1 VSILGV
7 SIKAIKTPTAKK
19 PKSKPKKVTPLMTQ
33 YFEIKRK
40 HPDAIL
46 LFRVGDFYE
55 TFGEDAVKAAGILGI
70 VLTSRNNGGSDIE
83 LAGFPYHS
91 VDVYLPKL
99 VQAGYR
105 VAICEQM
112 EKPSKEKKIVRRDVT
127 EVVTPGVTTHD
138 NILNAGQNNFLA
150 SIHIDK
156 EHYGIAFLDI
166 STGEFIVH
174 EGSKASIQKLL
185 QSFTPNELLVSKA
198 QQELLSESIDEET
211 FVYGLDEWYYE
222 HSYAR
227 EILLKH
233 FNVLSLKGFGVESKI
248 LAQIAAGTILH
259 YLSTIQQANLSHIN
273 KLVKLESDKYM
284 WLDKFTIR
292 NLELIRSNHQG
303 GKGLISIIDKTC
315 SPMGAR
321 MLQKWILLPL
331 KDIAEIKARQERV
344 KLLLQDESKRAALQ
358 TKLKTTGDLE
368 RLTSKIPLG
377 KVNPR
382 ELLTIANAL
391 DLVDETFQLFEE
403 DTSEAYKVLL
413 TRMNRCDDLKD
424 LIRKTLSPDAPVN
437 FNKGQVIQDGWNETL
452 DEWRDIAN
460 NGKDKLTQVQVRESE
475 ATGIASLKIG
485 FNNVF
490 GYYLEVTNKYKDK
503 DLIPENW
510 IRKQTLKSAERYITP
525 ELKELESKILQA
537 QNEINLLEEQLYKEL
552 VDKTMTY
559 VSTLLENAKVLAE
572 LDCYQSLSEVAEKHR
587 YTLPIINDGYTIDIK
602 AGRHPVIEVQL
613 PPDDPY
619 VPNDVY
625 LNRDD
630 QQIIMITGPNMSGK
644 SAVLRQTALICLL
657 AHMGSYVPADAATI
671 GIVDKI
677 FTRVGASDN
686 ISSGES
692 TFMVEMNETSS
703 ILNNLSERSLILL
716 DEIGRGTSTY
726 DGISIA
732 WSIAE
737 YVHDHKDL
745 RPKTLFATHYHEL
758 NQLADSFDRIQNYH
772 VATKEIGD
780 EIIFLRKLVAGS
792 SEASF
797 GIHVAQLAGM
807 PKSII
812 SRAKNLLLDL
822 ESKSIDQKDVVKS
835 TLEKQQSALPT
846 HQLNIFDLGSE
857 NYKELE
863 EVITKLD
870 LHTLTPIEAMMKL
883 KELQDLVSEKA
894 KS

>member
-1 VSILGV
+1 
-7 SIKAIKTPTAKK
+7 
-19 PKSKPKKVTPLMTQ
+19 MTQ
-33 YFEIKRK
+33 YFDIKRK

-55 TFGEDAVKAAGILGI
+55 TFGEDAVKASGILGI

-83 LAGFPYHS
+83 LAGFPHHS

-138 NILNAGQNNFLA
+138 NILSAAQNNFLA
-150 SIHIDK
+150 SLYVAKDR
-156 EHYGIAFLDI
+156 YGIAFLDI

-185 QSFTPNELLVSKA
+185 QSFKPNELLISKA
-198 QQELLSESIDEET
+198 QQEELLSIIEEGT
-211 FVYGLDEWYYE
+211 FTYSLDEWYYE
-222 HSYAR
+222 YSYAR

-233 FNVLSLKGFGVESKI
+233 FNVLSLKGYGVEAKE

-259 YLSTIQQANLSHIN
+259 YLSTIQQVNLKHIN

-292 NLELIRSNHQG
+292 NLELIRSNHLG
-303 GKGLISIIDKTC
+303 GKALINIVDKTC

-321 MLQKWILLPL
+321 MLHKWILLPL
-331 KDIAEIKARQERV
+331 KDITEIKSRQERV
-344 KLLLQDESKRAALQ
+344 KLLLEGESKRVALQ

-391 DLVDETFQLFEE
+391 DLVDEIYALFEE
-403 DTSEAYKVLL
+403 DTSEAYRVLL
-413 TRMNRCDDLKD
+413 TRMNRCEDLKS
-424 LIRKTLSPDAPVN
+424 LIRSTLNPEAPVN
-437 FNKGQVIQDGWNETL
+437 FNKGPVIQDGWNETL

-460 NGKDKLTQVQVRESE
+460 NGKDKLTEVQVRESE
-475 ATGIASLKIG
+475 ATGITTLKIG

-503 DLIPENW
+503 DLIPDTW

-525 ELKELESKILQA
+525 ELKELETKILQA
-537 QNEINLLEEQLYKEL
+537 QNEINVLEEQLYKEL

-559 VSTLLENAKVLAE
+559 VATLLENAKVLAE
-572 LDCYQSLSEVAEKHR
+572 LDCYQSMAEVAEKQR
-587 YTLPIINDGYTIDIK
+587 YSLPDINDGYTVDIK

-625 LNRDD
+625 LDREE
-630 QQIIMITGPNMSGK
+630 QQVIMITGPNMSGK

-657 AHMGSYVPADAATI
+657 AHIGSYVPADSASI

-737 YVHDHKDL
+737 HIHDHGAL
-745 RPKTLFATHYHEL
+745 QPKTLFATHYHEL
-758 NQLADSFDRIQNYH
+758 NQLADSFARIKNYH

-780 EIIFLRKLVAGS
+780 EIIFLRKLVEGS

-812 SRAKNLLLDL
+812 SRAKKLLVEL
-822 ESKSIDQKDVVKS
+822 ESKSIDQKDAVRS
-835 TLEKQQSALPT
+835 TLEKQQSSLPT

-857 NYKELE
+857 AYEELE
-863 EVITKLD
+863 AAITSLD
-870 LHTLTPIEAMMKL
+870 LHTLTPIEALMKL
-883 KELQDLVSEKA
+883 KELQDMIAEKA

>member
-1 VSILGV
+1 
-7 SIKAIKTPTAKK
+7 
-19 PKSKPKKVTPLMTQ
+19 MTQ
-33 YFEIKRK
+33 YFDIKRK

-55 TFGEDAVKAAGILGI
+55 TFGEDAVKASGILGI

-83 LAGFPYHS
+83 LAGFPHHS

-138 NILNAGQNNFLA
+138 NILSAAQNNFLA
-150 SIHIDK
+150 SLYVAKDR
-156 EHYGIAFLDI
+156 YGIAFLDI

-174 EGSKASIQKLL
+174 EGSMASIQKLL
-185 QSFTPNELLVSKA
+185 QSFKPNELLISKA
-198 QQELLSESIDEET
+198 QQEELSSIIEEGT
-211 FVYGLDEWYYE
+211 FTYSLDEWYYE
-222 HSYAR
+222 YSYAR

-233 FNVLSLKGFGVESKI
+233 FNVLSLKGYGVEAKE

-259 YLSTIQQANLSHIN
+259 YLSTIQQVNLKHIN

-292 NLELIRSNHQG
+292 NLELIRSNHLG
-303 GKGLISIIDKTC
+303 GKALINIVDKTC

-321 MLQKWILLPL
+321 MLHKWILLPL
-331 KDIAEIKARQERV
+331 KDITEIKSRQERV
-344 KLLLQDESKRAALQ
+344 KLLLEGESKRVALQ

-391 DLVDETFQLFEE
+391 DLVDEIYALFEE
-403 DTSEAYKVLL
+403 DTSEAYRVLL
-413 TRMNRCDDLKD
+413 TRMNRCEDLKS
-424 LIRKTLSPDAPVN
+424 LIRSTLNPEAPVN
-437 FNKGQVIQDGWNETL
+437 FNKGPVIQDGWNETL

-460 NGKDKLTQVQVRESE
+460 NGKDKLTEVQVRESE
-475 ATGIASLKIG
+475 ATGITTLKIG

-503 DLIPENW
+503 DLIPDTW

-525 ELKELESKILQA
+525 ELKELETKILQA
-537 QNEINLLEEQLYKEL
+537 QNEINVLEEQLYKEL

-559 VSTLLENAKVLAE
+559 VATLLENAKVLAE
-572 LDCYQSLSEVAEKHR
+572 LDCYQSMAEVAEKQR
-587 YTLPIINDGYTIDIK
+587 YSLPDINDGYTVDIK

-625 LNRDD
+625 LDREE
-630 QQIIMITGPNMSGK
+630 QQVIMITGPNMSGK

-657 AHMGSYVPADAATI
+657 AHIGSYVPADSASI

-737 YVHDHKDL
+737 HIHDHGAL
-745 RPKTLFATHYHEL
+745 QPKTLFATHYHEL
-758 NQLADSFDRIQNYH
+758 NQLADSFARIKNYH

-780 EIIFLRKLVAGS
+780 EIIFLRKLVEGS

-812 SRAKNLLLDL
+812 SRAKKLLVEL
-822 ESKSIDQKDVVKS
+822 ESKSIDQKDAVRS
-835 TLEKQQSALPT
+835 TLEKQQSSLPT

-857 NYKELE
+857 AYEELE
-863 EVITKLD
+863 AAITSLD
-870 LHTLTPIEAMMKL
+870 LHTLTPIEALMKL
-883 KELQDLVSEKA
+883 KELQDMVAEKA

>member
-1 VSILGV
+1 
-7 SIKAIKTPTAKK
+7 
-19 PKSKPKKVTPLMTQ
+19 MTQ
-33 YFEIKRK
+33 YFDIKRK

-55 TFGEDAVKAAGILGI
+55 TFGEDAVKASGILGI

-83 LAGFPYHS
+83 LAGFPHHS

-138 NILNAGQNNFLA
+138 NILSAAQNNFLA
-150 SIHIDK
+150 SLYVAKDR
-156 EHYGIAFLDI
+156 YGIAFLDI

-174 EGSKASIQKLL
+174 EGSMASIQKLL
-185 QSFTPNELLVSKA
+185 QSFKPNELLISKA
-198 QQELLSESIDEET
+198 QQEELSSIIEEGT
-211 FVYGLDEWYYE
+211 FTYSLDEWYYE
-222 HSYAR
+222 YSYAR

-233 FNVLSLKGFGVESKI
+233 FNVLSLKGYGVEAKE

-259 YLSTIQQANLSHIN
+259 YLSTIQQVNLKHIN

-292 NLELIRSNHQG
+292 NLELIRSNHLG
-303 GKGLISIIDKTC
+303 GKALINIVDKTC

-321 MLQKWILLPL
+321 MLHKWILLPL
-331 KDIAEIKARQERV
+331 KDITEIKSRQERV
-344 KLLLQDESKRAALQ
+344 KLLLEGESKRVALQ

-391 DLVDETFQLFEE
+391 DLVDEIYALFEE
-403 DTSEAYKVLL
+403 DTSEAYRVLL
-413 TRMNRCDDLKD
+413 TRMNRCEDLKS
-424 LIRKTLSPDAPVN
+424 LIRSTLNPEAPVN
-437 FNKGQVIQDGWNETL
+437 FNKGPVIQDGWNETL

-460 NGKDKLTQVQVRESE
+460 NGKDKLTEVQVRESE
-475 ATGIASLKIG
+475 ATGITTLKIG

-503 DLIPENW
+503 DLIPDTW

-525 ELKELESKILQA
+525 ELKELETKILQA
-537 QNEINLLEEQLYKEL
+537 QNEINVLEEQLYKEL

-559 VSTLLENAKVLAE
+559 VATLLENAKVLAE
-572 LDCYQSLSEVAEKHR
+572 LDCYQSMAEVAEKQR
-587 YTLPIINDGYTIDIK
+587 YSLPDINDGYTVDIK

-625 LNRDD
+625 LDREE
-630 QQIIMITGPNMSGK
+630 QQVIMITGPNMSGK

-657 AHMGSYVPADAATI
+657 AHIGSYVPADSASI

-737 YVHDHKDL
+737 HIHDHGAL
-745 RPKTLFATHYHEL
+745 QPKTLFATHYHEL
-758 NQLADSFDRIQNYH
+758 NQLADSFARIKNYH

-780 EIIFLRKLVAGS
+780 EIIFLRKLVEGS

-812 SRAKNLLLDL
+812 SRAKKLLVEL
-822 ESKSIDQKDVVKS
+822 ESKSIDQKDAVRS
-835 TLEKQQSALPT
+835 TLEKQQSSLPT

-857 NYKELE
+857 AYEVLE
-863 EVITKLD
+863 AAITSLD
-870 LHTLTPIEAMMKL
+870 LHTLTPIEALMKL
-883 KELQDLVSEKA
+883 KELQDMVAEKA

>member
-1 VSILGV
+1 
-7 SIKAIKTPTAKK
+7 
-19 PKSKPKKVTPLMTQ
+19 MTQ
-33 YFEIKRK
+33 YFDIKRK

-55 TFGEDAVKAAGILGI
+55 TFGEDAVKASGILGI

-83 LAGFPYHS
+83 LAGFPHHS

-138 NILNAGQNNFLA
+138 NILSAAQNNFLA
-150 SIHIDK
+150 SLYVAKDR
-156 EHYGIAFLDI
+156 YGIAFLDI

-174 EGSKASIQKLL
+174 EGSMASIQKLL
-185 QSFTPNELLVSKA
+185 QSFKPNELLISKA
-198 QQELLSESIDEET
+198 QQEELLSIIEEGT
-211 FVYGLDEWYYE
+211 FTYSLDEWYYE
-222 HSYAR
+222 YSYAR

-233 FNVLSLKGFGVESKI
+233 FNVLSLKGYGVEAKE

-259 YLSTIQQANLSHIN
+259 YLSTIQQVNLKHIN

-292 NLELIRSNHQG
+292 NLELIRSNHLG
-303 GKGLISIIDKTC
+303 GKALINIVDKTC

-321 MLQKWILLPL
+321 MLHKWILLPL
-331 KDIAEIKARQERV
+331 KDITEIKSRQERV
-344 KLLLQDESKRAALQ
+344 KLLLEGESKRVALQ

-391 DLVDETFQLFEE
+391 DLVDEIYALFEE
-403 DTSEAYKVLL
+403 DTSEAYRVLL
-413 TRMNRCDDLKD
+413 TRMNRCEDLKS
-424 LIRKTLSPDAPVN
+424 LIRSTLNPEAPVN
-437 FNKGQVIQDGWNETL
+437 FNKGPVIQDGWNETL

-460 NGKDKLTQVQVRESE
+460 NGKDKLTEVQVRESE
-475 ATGIASLKIG
+475 ATGITTLKIG

-503 DLIPENW
+503 DLIPDTW

-525 ELKELESKILQA
+525 ELKELETKILQA
-537 QNEINLLEEQLYKEL
+537 QNEINVLEEQLYKEL

-559 VSTLLENAKVLAE
+559 VATLLENAKVLAE
-572 LDCYQSLSEVAEKHR
+572 LDCYQSMAEVAEKQR
-587 YTLPIINDGYTIDIK
+587 YSLPDINDGYTVDIK

-625 LNRDD
+625 LDREE
-630 QQIIMITGPNMSGK
+630 QQVIMITGPNMSGK

-657 AHMGSYVPADAATI
+657 AHIGSYVPADSASI

-737 YVHDHKDL
+737 HIHDHGAL
-745 RPKTLFATHYHEL
+745 QPKTLFATHYHEL
-758 NQLADSFDRIQNYH
+758 NQLADSFARIKNYH

-780 EIIFLRKLVAGS
+780 EIIFLRKLVEGS

-812 SRAKNLLLDL
+812 SRAKKLLVEL
-822 ESKSIDQKDVVKS
+822 ESKSIDQKDAVRS
-835 TLEKQQSALPT
+835 TLEKQQSSLPT

-857 NYKELE
+857 AYEVLE
-863 EVITKLD
+863 AAITSLD
-870 LHTLTPIEAMMKL
+870 LHTLTPIEALMKL
-883 KELQDLVSEKA
+883 KELQDMIAEKA

>member
-1 VSILGV
+1 
-7 SIKAIKTPTAKK
+7 
-19 PKSKPKKVTPLMTQ
+19 MTQ
-33 YFEIKRK
+33 YFEIKRQ

-138 NILNAGQNNFLA
+138 NILNAAQNNFLA
-150 SIHIDK
+150 SLHVDK
-156 EHYGIAFLDI
+156 DRYGIAFLDI

-174 EGSKASIQKLL
+174 EGSQASIQKLL
-185 QSFTPNELLVSKA
+185 QSFNPNELLVSKA
-198 QQELLSESIDEET
+198 QQEVLASSIDEGT
-211 FVYGLDEWYYE
+211 FVYSLDEWYYE

-233 FNVLSLKGFGVESKI
+233 FNVLSLKGYGVESKE

-259 YLSTIQQANLSHIN
+259 YLSTIQQVNLSHID

-292 NLELIRSNHQG
+292 NLELIRSNHLG
-303 GKGLISIIDKTC
+303 GKALINIIDKTC

-321 MLQKWILLPL
+321 MLHKWVLLPL
-331 KDIAEIKARQERV
+331 KDIAEIQSRQERV
-344 KLLLQDESKRAALQ
+344 RWLLDGESVRATLQ

-382 ELLTIANAL
+382 EMLTIAKAL
-391 DLVDETFQLFEE
+391 DLVDEIFTLFEE
-403 DTSEAYKVLL
+403 NTSEAYKVLL
-413 TRMNRCDDLKD
+413 TRMNRCEDLKS
-424 LIRKTLSPDAPVN
+424 LIRNTLSPEAPVN
-437 FNKGQVIQDGWNETL
+437 LNKGQVILDGWNETL
-452 DEWRDIAN
+452 DEWRDMAN
-460 NGKDKLTQVQVRESE
+460 NGKDKLTEVQVRESE
-475 ATGIASLKIG
+475 ATGIATLKIG

-503 DLIPENW
+503 DLIPEDW
-510 IRKQTLKSAERYITP
+510 VRKQTLKGAERYITP
-525 ELKELESKILQA
+525 ELKELEAKILQA
-537 QNEINLLEEQLYKEL
+537 QNEINLLEEKLYNEL

-559 VSTLLENAKVLAE
+559 VSTLLANAKVLAE
-572 LDCYQSLSEVAEKHR
+572 LDCYQSLAEVAEKQR
-587 YTLPIINDGYTIDIK
+587 YILPEINNEYTIDIK

-625 LNRDD
+625 LDREE
-630 QQIIMITGPNMSGK
+630 QQVIMITGPNMSGK

-657 AHMGSYVPADAATI
+657 AHMGSYVPAEAATI

-737 YVHDHKDL
+737 HIHDHADL
-745 RPKTLFATHYHEL
+745 KPKTLFATHYHEL
-758 NQLADSFDRIQNYH
+758 NQLADNFDRIKNYH

-780 EIIFLRKLVAGS
+780 EIIFLRKLVEGS

-812 SRAKNLLLDL
+812 SRAKKLLIEL
-822 ESKSIDQKDVVKS
+822 ESKSIDQKNAVKS
-835 TLEKQQSALPT
+835 TLEKQQSSLVT
-846 HQLNIFDLGSE
+846 HQLNIFDLDSQA
-857 NYKELE
+857 YKELE
-863 EVITKLD
+863 QAITSLD

-883 KELQDLVSEKA
+883 KELQDMVKEKEVTE
-894 KS
+894 